1 MLKQRAPAIGRALG
15 LDRAAVMYGLTLFL
29 AATLAFAI
37 ASQLHVQNAYWAAM
51 PVWVVAQAQRGLLIE
66 RAIFRVV
73 GTLAGSLIGFAI
85 LTLLHDPVLA
95 LIALSIWV
103 TIAAG
108 LTHLFRRANSYAAL
122 MAGITSAVVVLPSL
136 LSAEPSLELALAR
149 VECTLIG
156 VVVVTILTGLVTPNS
171 QRDVFFGRVRLLAAE
186 VVSYAARVFESVGQ
200 DDFERHVLAEISELE
215 TAADTALAGSI
226 DGYRRMRHVNALVAA
241 SLALMAT
248 AQTLKR
254 RGPGDDAAQP
264 FPTVAL
270 TQFAERLHTDRPQ
283 TAVDNDLR
291 AVIAQAQLQGTPL
304 GDALAQLIGAQAAL
318 CVSKAEKARPFGKSS
333 IVMAPRYEWGLAR
346 DTGMVCGSATLL
358 TGLLALLSGS
368 YAGELAALGV
378 CMFSMVLG
386 SMPKPQVVAPHMF
399 KGVIAGVIAATFY
412 RFALAPHVTTVAGLI
427 LSIAPFIFVGAL
439 ARTSRKTAMPAL
451 DANMCF
457 MLASQAV
464 LPMVTDTAA
473 ILSGGLAILLAGT
486 LVTTG
491 FRLLPR
497 RSDPLAVDAAKL
509 ILRDLHRLISGTRV
523 RKDEEWQPRA
533 LRQTLRMMLHLGRA
547 NTLREKV
554 PKGMLAALSLG
565 NAVVDIRALIRQP
578 GLSVWESQ
586 ILEEALDVLADF
598 ETEPRQT
605 AERLLVLTSQVNTSA
620 VATAL
625 RDAAYALIDG
635 ARLFELNRTDNLSTM
650 TR

>member
-1 MLKQRAPAIGRALG
+1 
-15 LDRAAVMYGLTLFL
+15 
-29 AATLAFAI
+29 
-37 ASQLHVQNAYWAAM
+37 M
-51 PVWVVAQAQRGLLIE
+51 PVWVVAQAQRGLMME

-73 GTLAGSLIGFAI
+73 GTLVGSAVGFAI
-85 LTLLHDPVLA
+85 LTFLHESVLA
-95 LIALSIWV
+95 LIALSVWV
-103 TIAAG
+103 AIAAG
-108 LTHLFRRANSYAAL
+108 FTHLFRRANSYAAL

-156 VVVVTILTGLVTPNS
+156 VVVVTVLTGLVTPNS
-171 QRDVFFGRVRLLAAE
+171 QRDVFFRQVRLLAAE
-186 VVSYAARVFESVGQ
+186 VVSYVAQVFESNGQ
-200 DDFERHVLAEISELE
+200 DDFERHILAEISELE

-226 DGYRRMRHVNALVAA
+226 DGYRRMLHVNALVAA

-254 RGPGDDAAQP
+254 RGQSIDSPT
-264 FPTVAL
+264 FPSEAL
-270 TQFAERLHTDRPQ
+270 TQFAHRLHTDRPQ
-283 TAVDNDLR
+283 NAVNNDVR
-291 AVIAQAQLQGTPL
+291 AVIAKAQLEGTPL
-304 GDALAQLIGAQAAL
+304 GDALDQLIAAQAAL
-318 CVSKAEKARPFGKSS
+318 CVPKADKVRPFGKNS

-346 DTGMVCGSATLL
+346 STGIVCGSVTLI

-399 KGVIAGVIAATFY
+399 KGVIAGVIAATIY
-412 RFALAPHVTTVAGLI
+412 RFAVAPHVVTVTGLI
-427 LSIAPFIFVGAL
+427 LSVTPFIFVGAL

-491 FRLLPR
+491 FRLVPR
-497 RSDPLAVDAAKL
+497 RSDPLAVDAARL
-509 ILRDLHRLISGTRV
+509 ILRDLHRLISGTRA

-547 NTLREKV
+547 NTLREKA

-565 NAVVDIRALIRQP
+565 NAVVDIRTLIRQP

-605 AERLLVLTSQVNTSA
+605 AERLLVLTSKVDTSA

-635 ARLFELNRTDNLSTM
+635 ARLFELNRA
-650 TR
+650 